1 MQPWSD
7 LVFGGFKGVKVCG
20 RMVCLS
26 SGNSMK
32 EGVSEYVLQWTLFL
46 LVLVVCCLVAVILNG
61 DHSRQLFLLELAD
74 ATGNTG
80 RILDPAVDIVFIFR
94 WK

>member
-1 MQPWSD
+1 M
-7 LVFGGFKGVKVCG
+7 
-20 RMVCLS
+20 S

-94 WK
+94 

>member
-7 LVFGGFKGVKVCG
+7 FVFGGFKGVKVCG

-46 LVLVVCCLVAVILNG
+46 LVVLCLVAVVLNG
-61 DHSRQLFLLELAD
+61 DHLRQLFLLELAD

>member
-1 MQPWSD
+1 M
-7 LVFGGFKGVKVCG
+7 
-20 RMVCLS
+20 
-26 SGNSMK
+26 
-32 EGVSEYVLQWTLFL
+32 
-46 LVLVVCCLVAVILNG
+46 LVLVVLCLVAVVLNG

-94 WK
+94 

>member
-1 MQPWSD
+1 
-7 LVFGGFKGVKVCG
+7 
-20 RMVCLS
+20 
-26 SGNSMK
+26 MK

-46 LVLVVCCLVAVILNG
+46 LVVLCLLAVVLNG

-94 WK
+94 

>member
-7 LVFGGFKGVKVCG
+7 FVFGGFKGVKVCG

-46 LVLVVCCLVAVILNG
+46 LVLVV
-61 DHSRQLFLLELAD
+61 
-74 ATGNTG
+74 
-80 RILDPAVDIVFIFR
+80 
-94 WK
+94 